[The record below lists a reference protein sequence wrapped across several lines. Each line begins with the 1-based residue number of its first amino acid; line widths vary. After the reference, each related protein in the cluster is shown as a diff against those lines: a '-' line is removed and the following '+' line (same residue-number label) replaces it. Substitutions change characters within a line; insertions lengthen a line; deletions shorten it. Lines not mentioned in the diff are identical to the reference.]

1 MNKTDK
7 LLESLNSLIKKAE
20 ESERKNLMESVPDFP
35 GLSKIPGF
43 VEEYEKGIAR
53 LLRRQRKKF
62 LDGLNGFIG
71 KDSKETLET
80 LLVFFTQNLFA
91 EDDFEDEF
99 QELTEGFLQQTIE
112 ELAEVIMDSIDPEVP
127 FKVLSTR
134 TVNWI
139 KDWSKKLAEIMK
151 LNTHEAVEN
160 VLTNAIENGSSI
172 QDIELTLKDMPQ
184 FDRERARTTAITE
197 VLAASSAAQHE
208 SYVQSPAVKKKKWRH
223 SGGKKNN
230 PRENHIDLD
239 GTVIGV
245 DEEFHIPGSS
255 ETCMFPRDHHLSAGE
270 RVHCHCILNPVIDR
284 EILGLSEYEKESI
297 RFQVLMEL
305 NENKFEKEDK
315 ISKGIIV

>member
-7 LLESLNSLIKKAE
+7 LLESLNAFIKKAE
-20 ESERKNLMESVPDFP
+20 EDERKNLMESVPDFP
-35 GLSKIPGF
+35 GLSKIPNF

-62 LDGLNGFIG
+62 LNGLNGFIG
-71 KDSKETLET
+71 KDSKETLEA

-112 ELAEVIMDSIDPEVP
+112 ELAEVIMDSIDPEVS

-139 KDWSKKLAEIMK
+139 KDWSEKLAGIMK

-160 VLTNAIENGSSI
+160 ILTDAIENGSSI
-172 QDIELTLKDMPQ
+172 QDIELILKDMPQ
-184 FDRERARTTAITE
+184 FDRDRARKTAITE

-208 SYVQSPAVKKKKWRH
+208 SYSQSPAVKKKKWRH

-239 GTVIGV
+239 GTIIGI
-245 DEEFHIPGSS
+245 DEEFQIPGSG
-255 ETCMFPRDHHLSAGE
+255 ETCMFPRDSKLSAGD
-270 RVHCHCILNPVIDR
+270 RVNCHCVLSPVVDN
-284 EILGLSEYEKESI
+284 EILGLLVEEKEEI
-297 RFQVLMEL
+297 RREALANME
-305 NENKFEKEDK
+305 
-315 ISKGIIV
+315 

>member
-7 LLESLNSLIKKAE
+7 LLESLTAFIQKAE
-20 ESERKNLMESVPDFP
+20 ENQYKQLGEMVPDFP
-35 GLSKIPGF
+35 GKLNIPKY

-62 LDGLNGFIG
+62 LDGLNSFIS
-71 KDSKETLET
+71 KDSKETLEA

-91 EDDFEDEF
+91 EDDFEEEF

-112 ELAEVIMDSIDPEVP
+112 ELAEAIMDSIDPEVP
-127 FKVLSTR
+127 FKVLSNR
-134 TVNWI
+134 TINWI

-151 LNTHEAVEN
+151 LNTHEVVED

-208 SYVQSPAVKKKKWRH
+208 SYAQSPAVKKKKWRH
-223 SGGKKNN
+223 SGSKKNN
-230 PRENHIDLD
+230 PRENHIELD

-245 DEEFHIPGSS
+245 DEEFQIPGSS
-255 ETCMFPRDHHLSAGE
+255 ETCMFPRDPKLSAGE
-270 RVHCHCILNPVIDR
+270 RVHCHCVLSPVVDN
-284 EILGLSEYEKESI
+284 EILGLSPEEKEEI
-297 RFQVLMEL
+297 RREA
-305 NENKFEKEDK
+305 FE
-315 ISKGIIV
+315 

>member
-7 LLESLNSLIKKAE
+7 LLESLNVFIQKAE
-20 ESERKNLMESVPDFP
+20 ESEREKLVESVPDFP

-71 KDSKETLET
+71 KDSKETLEA

-127 FKVLSTR
+127 FNVLSTR

-160 VLTNAIENGSSI
+160 VLTDAIENGLSI
-172 QDIELTLKDMPQ
+172 QDIELTLKEMPQ

-197 VLAASSAAQHE
+197 VLAASSVAQYE
-208 SYVQSPAVKKKKWRH
+208 SYAQSPAVKKKKWRH

-230 PRENHIDLD
+230 PRKNHIDLD
-239 GTVIGV
+239 GTIIGI
-245 DEEFHIPGSS
+245 DEEFQIPGSG
-255 ETCMFPRDHHLSAGE
+255 ETCMFPRDPKLTAGE
-270 RVHCHCILNPVIDR
+270 RVHCHCVLSPVVDNR
-284 EILGLSEYEKESI
+284 ILGLSAEEKEEI
-297 RFQVLMEL
+297 RREVLSNME
-305 NENKFEKEDK
+305 
-315 ISKGIIV
+315 

>member
-7 LLESLNSLIKKAE
+7 LLDSLNAFIQKAKE
-20 ESERKNLMESVPDFP
+20 NQYKQLGEMVPDFP
-35 GLSKIPGF
+35 GKSNIPKY

-62 LDGLNGFIG
+62 LDGLKGFVS
-71 KDSKETLET
+71 KDSKETLEA

-91 EDDFEDEF
+91 EDDFEEEF
-99 QELTEGFLQQTIE
+99 HELTEGFLQQTIE
-112 ELAEVIMDSIDPEVP
+112 ELAEMIMDSIDPEVP
-127 FKVLSTR
+127 FKVLSNR
-134 TVNWI
+134 TINWI
-139 KDWSKKLAEIMK
+139 KDWSEKLAQIMK

-160 VLTNAIENGSSI
+160 TLTDAIENGSSI
-172 QDIELTLKDMPQ
+172 EDIELALKEMPQ

-208 SYVQSPAVKKKKWRH
+208 SYAQSPAVKKKKWRH

-245 DEEFHIPGSS
+245 DEEFQIPGSS
-255 ETCMFPRDHHLSAGE
+255 ESCMFPRDPKLSAGE
-270 RVHCHCILNPVIDR
+270 RVHCHCVLSPVVDNM
-284 EILGLSEYEKESI
+284 ILGLSAEEKEEI
-297 RFQVLMEL
+297 RREALARME
-305 NENKFEKEDK
+305 
-315 ISKGIIV
+315 

>member
-7 LLESLNSLIKKAE
+7 LLESLNVFILKAE
-20 ESERKNLMESVPDFP
+20 ENQFKQLGEMVPDFP
-35 GLSKIPGF
+35 GKSNIPKY
-43 VEEYEKGIAR
+43 VEVYEKGIAR
-53 LLRRQRKKF
+53 LLRRQRKKL
-62 LDGLNGFIG
+62 LDGLKGFVS
-71 KDSKETLET
+71 KDSNETLEAF
-80 LLVFFTQNLFA
+80 LVFFTQNLFA
-91 EDDFEDEF
+91 EDDFEEEF

-112 ELAEVIMDSIDPEVP
+112 ELAEVIMDSIDLEVP
-127 FKVLSTR
+127 FKVLSNR
-134 TVNWI
+134 TINWI

-160 VLTNAIENGSSI
+160 VLTAAIENGSSI

-208 SYVQSPAVKKKKWRH
+208 SYAQSPAVKKKKWRH

-245 DEEFHIPGSS
+245 DEEFQIPGSS
-255 ETCMFPRDHHLSAGE
+255 ETCMFPRDPNLSAGE
-270 RVHCHCILNPVIDR
+270 RVHCHCVLSPVVDK
-284 EILGLSEYEKESI
+284 EILGLSAEEKEKI
-297 RFQVLMEL
+297 RREAL
-305 NENKFEKEDK
+305 EKLK
-315 ISKGIIV
+315 

>member
-7 LLESLNSLIKKAE
+7 LLESLTAFIQKAE
-20 ESERKNLMESVPDFP
+20 EDEREKLVEVVPDFP

-62 LDGLNGFIG
+62 LEGLHGFIS
-71 KDSKETLET
+71 KDSKETLEA

-91 EDDFEDEF
+91 EDEFEEEF
-99 QELTEGFLQQTIE
+99 QELTEGFLQQTVE
-112 ELAEVIMDSIDPEVP
+112 ELAEVIMDSLDPDVP
-127 FKVLSTR
+127 FEALSTR
-134 TVNWI
+134 AADWI
-139 KDWSKKLAEIMK
+139 KGWSAKLAKIMK

-160 VLTNAIENGSSI
+160 VLTDAIENGASI

-208 SYVQSPAVKKKKWRH
+208 SYAQSPVVKKKKWRH

-239 GTVIGV
+239 GTVTGV
-245 DEEFHIPGSS
+245 DEEFQIPGSS
-255 ETCMFPRDHHLSAGE
+255 ETCMFPRDPKLSAGE
-270 RVHCHCILNPVIDR
+270 RVHCHCVLSPVVDN
-284 EILGLSEYEKESI
+284 EILGLSPEEKEEI
-297 RFQVLMEL
+297 RREALANME
-305 NENKFEKEDK
+305 
-315 ISKGIIV
+315 

>member
-7 LLESLNSLIKKAE
+7 LLDGLNAFIQKAE
-20 ESERKNLMESVPDFP
+20 ENQYKQLGEMVPNFP
-35 GLSKIPGF
+35 GKSNIPKY

-53 LLRRQRKKF
+53 LLRRQRKRF
-62 LDGLNGFIG
+62 LDSLKRFVS
-71 KDSKETLET
+71 KDSKETLEA

-91 EDDFEDEF
+91 GDDFEEEF
-99 QELTEGFLQQTIE
+99 QELTEGFLQQTIK

-127 FKVLSTR
+127 FKVLSNR
-134 TVNWI
+134 TINWI
-139 KDWSKKLAEIMK
+139 KDWSEKLAQIMK

-160 VLTNAIENGSSI
+160 TLTDAIENGSSI
-172 QDIELTLKDMPQ
+172 EDIELALKEMPQ

-208 SYVQSPAVKKKKWRH
+208 SYAQSPAVKKKKWRH

-245 DEEFHIPGSS
+245 DKEFQIPGSS
-255 ETCMFPRDHHLSAGE
+255 ESCMFPRDPKLSAGE
-270 RVHCHCILNPVIDR
+270 RVHCHCVLSPVVDNM
-284 EILGLSEYEKESI
+284 ILGLSAEEKEEI
-297 RFQVLMEL
+297 RREALARME
-305 NENKFEKEDK
+305 
-315 ISKGIIV
+315 

>member
-7 LLESLNSLIKKAE
+7 LLESLNAFIKKAE
-20 ESERKNLMESVPDFP
+20 EDEMKNLMESVPDFP
-35 GLSKIPGF
+35 GLSKIPKF
-43 VEEYEKGIAR
+43 VEEYEKGIAK
-53 LLRRQRKKF
+53 LLRRQRKKY
-62 LDGLNGFIG
+62 LDGLNGFVS
-71 KDSKETLET
+71 KDSKATLEA

-91 EDDFEDEF
+91 EDDFEEEF
-99 QELTEGFLQQTIE
+99 QELTKILQQTIE

-127 FKVLSTR
+127 FKVLSNR
-134 TVNWI
+134 TINWI
-139 KDWSKKLAEIMK
+139 KGWSEKLAQIMK

-160 VLTNAIENGSSI
+160 VLTDAIENGSTI

-208 SYVQSPAVKKKKWRH
+208 SYAQSPAVKKKKWRH

-245 DEEFHIPGSS
+245 DEEFQIPGSG
-255 ETCMFPRDHHLSAGE
+255 ETCMFPRDPKLSAGE
-270 RVHCHCILNPVIDR
+270 RVHCHCVLSPVVDND
-284 EILGLSEYEKESI
+284 ILGLSAEEKEKI
-297 RFQVLMEL
+297 RREAL
-305 NENKFEKEDK
+305 KE
-315 ISKGIIV
+315 I

>member
-1 MNKTDK
+1 MNKADK
-7 LLESLNSLIKKAE
+7 LLDSLNAFIQKAKE
-20 ESERKNLMESVPDFP
+20 NQYKQLGEMVPDFP
-35 GLSKIPGF
+35 GKSNIPKY

-53 LLRRQRKKF
+53 LLRRQHKKF
-62 LDGLNGFIG
+62 LDGLKGFVS
-71 KDSKETLET
+71 KDSEETLKA

-91 EDDFEDEF
+91 EDDFEEEF

-139 KDWSKKLAEIMK
+139 KDWSKKLAGIMK

-160 VLTNAIENGSSI
+160 VLTDAIEKGLSI
-172 QDIELTLKDMPQ
+172 QDIELTLKDMLQ
-184 FDRERARTTAITE
+184 FDRDRARTTAITE

-208 SYVQSPAVKKKKWRH
+208 SYAQSPAVKKKKWRH

-230 PRENHIDLD
+230 LRENHIDLD

-245 DEEFHIPGSS
+245 DEEFHIPGSG
-255 ETCMFPRDHHLSAGE
+255 ETCMFPRDPKLSAGE
-270 RVHCHCILNPVIDR
+270 RVNCHCVLSPVVDN
-284 EILGLSEYEKESI
+284 EILGLSADEKEEI
-297 RFQVLMEL
+297 RREALANME
-305 NENKFEKEDK
+305 
-315 ISKGIIV
+315 

>member
-7 LLESLNSLIKKAE
+7 LLESLTAFIRKAE
-20 ESERKNLMESVPDFP
+20 EDEREKLVEVVPDFP
-35 GLSKIPGF
+35 GLSKIPGL

-71 KDSKETLET
+71 KDSKETLEA

-91 EDDFEDEF
+91 EDDFEEEF
-99 QELTEGFLQQTIE
+99 QELTEGFLQQTVE
-112 ELAEVIMDSIDPEVP
+112 ELAEVIMDSLDPDVP
-127 FKVLSTR
+127 FEALSTR
-134 TVNWI
+134 AADWI
-139 KDWSKKLAEIMK
+139 KGWSEKLTKIMK

-160 VLTNAIENGSSI
+160 VLADAIKNGSSI

-184 FDRERARTTAITE
+184 FDRDRARTTAITE

-208 SYVQSPAVKKKKWRH
+208 SYAQSPAVKKKKWRH

-239 GTVIGV
+239 GTVIDI
-245 DEEFHIPGSS
+245 DEEFQIPGSS
-255 ETCMFPRDHHLSAGE
+255 ETCMFPRDPKLSAGE
-270 RVHCHCILNPVIDR
+270 RVHCHCVLSPVVDD
-284 EILGLSEYEKESI
+284 EILGLSAEEKEEI
-297 RFQVLMEL
+297 RREALANME
-305 NENKFEKEDK
+305 
-315 ISKGIIV
+315 

>member
-7 LLESLNSLIKKAE
+7 LLESLNAFIKKAE
-20 ESERKNLMESVPDFP
+20 EDEMKNLMESVPDFP
-35 GLSKIPGF
+35 GLSKF
-43 VEEYEKGIAR
+43 VEEYEKGIAK
-53 LLRRQRKKF
+53 LLRRQRKKY
-62 LDGLNGFIG
+62 LEGLNGFVS
-71 KDSKETLET
+71 KDSKATLEA

-91 EDDFEDEF
+91 EDDFEEEF

-127 FKVLSTR
+127 FKVLSNR
-134 TVNWI
+134 TINWI
-139 KDWSKKLAEIMK
+139 KGWSEKLAQIMK

-160 VLTNAIENGSSI
+160 VLTDAIENGSTI

-208 SYVQSPAVKKKKWRH
+208 SYAQSPAVKKKKWRH

-245 DEEFHIPGSS
+245 DEEFQIPGSG
-255 ETCMFPRDHHLSAGE
+255 ETCMFPRDPKLSAGE
-270 RVHCHCILNPVIDR
+270 RVHCHCVLSSVVDND
-284 EILGLSEYEKESI
+284 ILGLSAEEKEKI
-297 RFQVLMEL
+297 RREAL
-305 NENKFEKEDK
+305 KE
-315 ISKGIIV
+315 I

>member
-7 LLESLNSLIKKAE
+7 LLESLNAFIQKAE
-20 ESERKNLMESVPDFP
+20 EDEIEKLVEVVPDFP

-71 KDSKETLET
+71 KDSKETLEA

-91 EDDFEDEF
+91 EDDFEEEF

-112 ELAEVIMDSIDPEVP
+112 ELAGVIMDSLDPEVP
-127 FKVLSTR
+127 FEALSTR
-134 TVNWI
+134 AADWI
-139 KDWSKKLAEIMK
+139 KGWSEKLAKIMK

-160 VLTNAIENGSSI
+160 VLIDAIENGSSI
-172 QDIELTLKDMPQ
+172 QEIELTLKDMPQ
-184 FDRERARTTAITE
+184 FDRPRARTTAITE

-208 SYVQSPAVKKKKWRH
+208 SYAQSPAVSKKKWRH

-239 GTVIGV
+239 GTIVGV
-245 DEEFHIPGSS
+245 DEEFRIPGSS
-255 ETCMFPRDHHLSAGE
+255 ETCMFPRDTKLSAAE
-270 RVHCHCILNPVIDR
+270 RVHCHCVLSPVVDN
-284 EILGLSEYEKESI
+284 EILGLSADEKEEI
-297 RFQVLMEL
+297 RREALANME
-305 NENKFEKEDK
+305 
-315 ISKGIIV
+315 

>member
-7 LLESLNSLIKKAE
+7 LLESLNVFIQKAE
-20 ESERKNLMESVPDFP
+20 ENQYKQLGEMVPDFP
-35 GLSKIPGF
+35 GKSNIPKY

-62 LDGLNGFIG
+62 LDGLKGFVS
-71 KDSKETLET
+71 KDSKETLEA

-91 EDDFEDEF
+91 VDGFEEEF

-127 FKVLSTR
+127 FKVLSNR
-134 TVNWI
+134 TINWI

-160 VLTNAIENGSSI
+160 VLTDAIENGSSI
-172 QDIELTLKDMPQ
+172 QDIELILKDMPQ

-208 SYVQSPAVKKKKWRH
+208 SYAQSPAVKKKKWRH

-230 PRENHIDLD
+230 ARENHIDLD

-245 DEEFHIPGSS
+245 DEEFQIPGSS
-255 ETCMFPRDHHLSAGE
+255 ETCMFPRDPKLSAGE
-270 RVHCHCILNPVIDR
+270 RVNCHCVLSPVVDK
-284 EILGLSEYEKESI
+284 EILGLSAEEKERI
-297 RFQVLMEL
+297 R
-305 NENKFEKEDK
+305 
-315 ISKGIIV
+315 SK

>member
-7 LLESLNSLIKKAE
+7 LLKSLNAFIQKAE
-20 ESERKNLMESVPDFP
+20 ENQYKQLGEMVPDFP
-35 GLSKIPGF
+35 GKPNIPKY

-62 LDGLNGFIG
+62 LDGLKGFVS
-71 KDSKETLET
+71 KDSKETLEA
-80 LLVFFTQNLFA
+80 LLVFFNQNLFA
-91 EDDFEDEF
+91 EDDFEEEF

-112 ELAEVIMDSIDPEVP
+112 ELAKVIMDSIDPEVP

-139 KDWSKKLAEIMK
+139 KDWSKKLAGIMK

-160 VLTNAIENGSSI
+160 VLTDAIENGSSI

-184 FDRERARTTAITE
+184 FDRERARKTAITE

-230 PRENHIDLD
+230 PRENHIVLD

-245 DEEFHIPGSS
+245 DEEFQIPGSS
-255 ETCMFPRDHHLSAGE
+255 ETCMFPRDSKLSAGE
-270 RVHCHCILNPVIDR
+270 RINCHCVLSPVVDN
-284 EILGLSEYEKESI
+284 EILGLPAEEKGKMRS
-297 RFQVLMEL
+297 L
-305 NENKFEKEDK
+305 NL
-315 ISKGIIV
+315 KG

>member
-7 LLESLNSLIKKAE
+7 LLESLNVFIQKAE
-20 ESERKNLMESVPDFP
+20 ENQYKQLGEMVPDFP
-35 GLSKIPGF
+35 GKSNIPKY

-62 LDGLNGFIG
+62 LDGLKGFVS
-71 KDSKETLET
+71 KDSKETLEA

-91 EDDFEDEF
+91 VDDFEEEF

-112 ELAEVIMDSIDPEVP
+112 ELTEAIMDSIDPEVP
-127 FKVLSTR
+127 FKVLSNR
-134 TVNWI
+134 TINWI
-139 KDWSKKLAEIMK
+139 KDWSKKLAGIMK

-160 VLTNAIENGSSI
+160 ILTDAIENGSSI
-172 QDIELTLKDMPQ
+172 QEIELTLKDMPQ

-208 SYVQSPAVKKKKWRH
+208 SYAQSPAVKKKKWRH

-245 DEEFHIPGSS
+245 DEEFHIPGSG
-255 ETCMFPRDHHLSAGE
+255 ETCMFPRDPKLSARE
-270 RVHCHCILNPVIDR
+270 RVNCHCVLSPVVDN
-284 EILGLSEYEKESI
+284 EILGLSADEKEEI
-297 RFQVLMEL
+297 RREALANME
-305 NENKFEKEDK
+305 
-315 ISKGIIV
+315 

>member
-1 MNKTDK
+1 MNKADK
-7 LLESLNSLIKKAE
+7 LLDSLNAFIQKAKE
-20 ESERKNLMESVPDFP
+20 NQYKQLGEMVPDFP
-35 GLSKIPGF
+35 GKSNIPKY

-62 LDGLNGFIG
+62 LDGVNGFIG
-71 KDSKETLET
+71 KDSKETLEA

-91 EDDFEDEF
+91 EDDFEEEF

-127 FKVLSTR
+127 FKVLSNR
-134 TVNWI
+134 TINWI
-139 KDWSKKLAEIMK
+139 KDWSKKLAGIMK

-160 VLTNAIENGSSI
+160 VLTDAIENGSSI

-208 SYVQSPAVKKKKWRH
+208 SYAQSPAVKKKKWRH

-245 DEEFHIPGSS
+245 DEEFQIPGSS
-255 ETCMFPRDHHLSAGE
+255 ETCMFPRDTKLSAGE
-270 RVHCHCILNPVIDR
+270 RVHCHCVLSPVVDNK
-284 EILGLSEYEKESI
+284 ILGLSPEEKEEI
-297 RFQVLMEL
+297 RREVLANME
-305 NENKFEKEDK
+305 
-315 ISKGIIV
+315 